1 MTSDCM
7 HRRHADLLALL
18 TLATATLWAAPAIA
32 LESDRA
38 QPMDV
43 LADRSEADRAT
54 GVLKLMGNVSIT
66 QGTLKVEAENGDV
79 HQNSRSGEVERI
91 ILRGSPARMQQQ
103 LDNAAGE
110 MRASAAQIDYNAGS
124 DTVVLSGNVRIV
136 EPRGTLT
143 GERIT
148 YNIAGGNVRAESGS
162 EQVRMVFPGRP
173 PSAAA
178 DNENGDD

>member
-1 MTSDCM
+1 MTSNCM

-18 TLATATLWAAPAIA
+18 VLAATSVWTSPASA
-32 LESDRA
+32 LESDRE

-54 GVLKLMGNVSIT
+54 GVLKLSGNVSIT

-162 EQVRMVFPGRP
+162 EQVRMVFPGRGA
-173 PSAAA
+173 AAA